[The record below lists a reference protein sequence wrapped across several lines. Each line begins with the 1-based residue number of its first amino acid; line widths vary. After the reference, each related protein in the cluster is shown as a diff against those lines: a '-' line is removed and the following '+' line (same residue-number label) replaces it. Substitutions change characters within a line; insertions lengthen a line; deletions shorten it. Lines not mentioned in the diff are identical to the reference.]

1 MNAHQQAVL
10 DLIKDRNTP
19 AIVRLRNKV
28 TEPFSAE
35 DIDEIEKAILDE
47 ITPAHRLDKLLP
59 AAYALIAELDSTAA
73 SVRFRP
79 VAYQYPQYNNV
90 LADGFRTAE
99 ENFREARSWL
109 ERRASIRAQ
118 RPNGDASPVLL
129 LAELVVSLVVE
140 FQVLSKDT
148 ISALMESLRDGRVVS
163 TDRHVAI
170 PVSLGVGHQ
179 EHAMDRWIVV
189 PANRRELLE
198 HLRGDDDVMLMLSR
212 LNSHRSP
219 NDGLAEFESELANAG
234 ADAIPITLDRL
245 IEAARQLAILHMPTA
260 VVAHRAGIT
269 ISHALRLDVM
279 ERVGRLRPVPRFPVA
294 TLRNGSQAVDDAE
307 DPDPEDEVPPPAW
320 LNKLRAAVKRDGI
333 EAPELNKLAKGDDV
347 CGRRVAEYVLYL
359 DGKQFG
365 ASTIHRYAFLIANR
379 LMPRLKD
386 SDPTGLDEDKWE
398 DLVEQILDDDA
409 FYRRRRYSEDRAIA
423 PIEYSRPLLRA
434 LRSYVTY
441 LNQRNQAPGGM
452 GSFLPSSGIVRVESA
467 LVTVDEFE
475 AALDYLRGSDVDAG
489 YLSDAAVT
497 ALILGFRLG
506 IRRAECQYLRVCDF
520 GPPVAPEEAA
530 AANLHLRV
538 RPWMLHKLKTSNARR
553 DLPLVVLIPPD
564 ELAIVLRF
572 VNKAR
577 KRGANAHL
585 FAGIRDTSKVL
596 KFDRVIA
603 LLEEA
608 FRGRGTKPLV
618 PDFHYHLLRHSF
630 ANMCLLRLSPHLGPV
645 ARQILRH
652 HPKTLELIKD
662 TDGFRMALLA
672 TDRVQGTDLQAI
684 ALLMGHGSAATT
696 VEHYIHIL
704 DWWT

>member
-19 AIVRLRNKV
+19 AIERLRNNV

-59 AAYALIAELDSTAA
+59 AAYALIAELDPTAA
-73 SVRFRP
+73 SVRFQP
-79 VAYQYPQYNNV
+79 VAYQYPKYNNV

-109 ERRASIRAQ
+109 ERRTATRAQ
-118 RPNGDASPVLL
+118 RPNGGASPVLL
-129 LAELVVSLVVE
+129 LAEFVVSLVVE
-140 FQVLSKDT
+140 FQVLSKAT
-148 ISALMESLRDGRVVS
+148 IAALMESLRDGRVVS

-170 PVSLGVGHQ
+170 PVSLAVGHQ
-179 EHAMDRWIVV
+179 EHAMGRWIVV
-189 PANRRELLE
+189 SANRRELLDD
-198 HLRGDDDVMLMLSR
+198 LRGDDSVMLMLRR
-212 LNSHRSP
+212 LSSHGSP
-219 NDGLAEFESELANAG
+219 NDVLAKFESEIAKAG
-234 ADAIPITLDRL
+234 VDAFPITLDRL
-245 IEAARQLAILHMPTA
+245 INAARQLAILHMPTA
-260 VVAHRAGIT
+260 LVAHRSGVT

-279 ERVGRLRPVPRFPVA
+279 ERIGHLRPVPRFPVA
-294 TLRNGSQAVDDAE
+294 ALRNGSNAVDDAE
-307 DPDPEDEVPPPAW
+307 DPDPEDEVPPPDW
-320 LNKLRAAVKRDGI
+320 LNKLRAAVKRDRI
-333 EAPELNKLAKGDDV
+333 EALELNKLAKGGNV
-347 CGRRVAEYVLYL
+347 CGRRIAEYVLHL
-359 DGKQFG
+359 EGKHFG

-386 SDPTGLDEDKWE
+386 SDPAGLDEDKWE

-409 FYRRRRYSEDRAIA
+409 FYRRRRYSEDRATA

-441 LNQRNQAPGGM
+441 LYERKQAPAGM
-452 GSFLPSSGIVRVESA
+452 GSFLPFSGIVRVESA
-467 LVTVDEFE
+467 MVTVDEFGL
-475 AALDYLRGSDVDAG
+475 ALDYLRGSDVDAG
-489 YLSDAAVT
+489 YLADAAVT

-506 IRRAECQYLRVCDF
+506 IRRAECQYLR
-520 GPPVAPEEAA
+520 
-530 AANLHLRV
+530 
-538 RPWMLHKLKTSNARR
+538 PWMLHKLKTSNARR
-553 DLPLVVLIPPD
+553 DLPLAVLIPPD

-572 VNKAR
+572 VNDAR
-577 KRGANAHL
+577 IRGATAHL

-596 KFDRVIA
+596 KFDRVMA
-603 LLEEA
+603 LIEEA
-608 FRGRGTKPLV
+608 FRGRGTKPRV

-652 HPKTLELIKD
+652 HPKTLDLIKN
-662 TDGFRMALLA
+662 TDGFRKALLT
-672 TDRVQGTDLQAI
+672 TDKVRGTDLQAI

-696 VEHYIHIL
+696 VEHYIHVL